1 MATHSLRL
9 LMAASVAAVACMGA
23 NAQEQPKQKKSSD
36 FALHG
41 SVQADV
47 LFPEADEEIG
57 LKSDKHKILFNTYAD
72 LNMISRYVD
81 AGIRFEYMKFPLPG
95 YDPGFGGYGIPNVYA
110 KGKYKGVELTVG
122 DFYDQFGSGFILRTY
137 EERSLGVDNSLRGA
151 RLKIN
156 TLPGMRLTLLGGTQR
171 TYWYWGKSM
180 EGFDSNEPEGET
192 RTSDQVYGAN
202 LEFDISEY
210 SQAMKDRNFNWTVG
224 GSYVLKH
231 EGYSLLSPPE
241 VPGTAYRLNVPR
253 YVSAFDFRTH
263 LQRNAWGVDAEYAW
277 KSQDPS
283 FDNGYIYR
291 NGSALMLTGTY
302 TKTGLSAL
310 LKVKRSDNMA
320 FRSQRFRSDLAG
332 MINNMPAFAYQ
343 HTYALAAKYP
353 YATQNANGEWAF
365 QAAFAYNFKRKTA
378 IGGKYGTKV
387 KVNLSYIRGLDKGP
401 TPQGINGSTWGTDG
415 AGSKFFGFGKQ
426 YYRDINVQIE
436 KKFTRDFQLA
446 FMYMNQYNFDVTLE
460 DWHGDVKANIFVL
473 DGKYKFDKR
482 FTLRAELQY
491 LTTHQAY
498 KDWAYGLLELSV
510 APYLM
515 FTVSDQWNCGGSG
528 THYYMASVAGN
539 YKANRLMLSYG
550 RTPAGFD
557 CSGGVCR
564 FVPKTRGFRIAYTYN
579 F

>member
-1 MATHSLRL
+1 MATQSLRL
-9 LMAASVAAVACMGA
+9 LTAATLAAVCIGA
-23 NAQEQPKQKKSSD
+23 AAQEQPKEKKASD
-36 FALHG
+36 IALHG

-47 LFPEADEEIG
+47 LFPEGDDAIG
-57 LKSDKHKILFNTYAD
+57 LKPDEHKILFNTYAD

-95 YDPGFGGYGIPNVYA
+95 YDSGFGGYGIPNIYA

-122 DFYDQFGSGFILRTY
+122 DFYDQFGAGFIFRTY
-137 EERSLGVDNSLRGA
+137 EERTLGIDNSLRGA

-156 TLPGMRLTLLGGTQR
+156 SVPGLRVTLLGGTQR
-171 TYWYWGKSM
+171 TYWYWGRSM
-180 EGFDSNEPEGET
+180 EGFDSSEQPDQP
-192 RTSDQVYGAN
+192 RTSNQVWGAN
-202 LEFDISEY
+202 VEVDISEY
-210 SQAMKDRNFNWTVG
+210 SSAMKDNNLNWTVG

-231 EGYSLLSPPE
+231 EGLGVKDIPNTS
-241 VPGTAYRLNVPR
+241 YRLNFPK

-310 LKVKRSDNMA
+310 VKVKRSDNMA
-320 FRSQRFRSDLAG
+320 FRSQRGRSDLAG

-343 HTYALAAKYP
+343 QTYALAAKYP
-353 YATQNANGEWAF
+353 YATQTANGEWAF

-378 IGGKYGTKV
+378 LGGKYGTKV
-387 KVNLSYIRGLDKGP
+387 KLNLSYIRGLDKGP
-401 TPQGINGSTWGTDG
+401 KPEGINGSTWGTNG
-415 AGSKFFGFGKQ
+415 AGSKFFGFGPQ
-426 YYRDINVQIE
+426 YYRDINIQIE
-436 KKFTRDFQLA
+436 KKFTRDFQLM

-460 DWHGDVKANIFVL
+460 DFHGDVKANIFVL

-491 LTTHQAY
+491 LTTHQAN

-515 FTVSDQWNCGGSG
+515 FTVSDQWNCGDTGV
-528 THYYMASVAGN
+528 HYYMAGVAGN
-539 YKANRLMLSYG
+539 YKSNRLMLSYG
-550 RTPAGFD
+550 RTPMGFD

-564 FVPKTRGFRIAYTYN
+564 RVPKTRGFRIAYTYN